1 MCNLYN
7 YTRNV
12 DGIRAVTRAM
22 TDRSGFNE
30 PSIFAYPNRYAPIVR
45 VGADGEREIVR
56 ARWGMPSPQFAL
68 KGKTYDYG
76 ATNIRNTASP
86 HWRRWLGPES
96 RCVVPATSFA
106 EPNPGAKQEGQRTPD
121 AWFALSEDR
130 PVFVFAGL
138 WTPWTGRR
146 MAREE
151 EARHEVYGFL
161 TTEPNAV
168 VKPIHQKAM
177 PVILTTAEEVD
188 VWLTAPWDEAMAL
201 QRPLPTDTLMIVEPP
216 AKIEARESLL

>member
-1 MCNLYN
+1 MMCNLYN

-12 DGIRAVTRAM
+12 DAIRHLARIM
-22 TDRSGFNE
+22 EDRSGFNE
-30 PSIFAYPNRYAPIVR
+30 PSVFAYPNRYAPIVR
-45 VGADGEREIVR
+45 VGSGGGREMVR

-68 KGKTYDYG
+68 KDKAYDYG
-76 ATNIRNTASP
+76 VTNIRNTASP
-86 HWRRWLGPES
+86 HWRRWLGPDN

-106 EPNPGAKQEGQRTPD
+106 EPNPAAKQEGQRTPD

-130 PVFVFAGL
+130 PVFAFAGL
-138 WTPWTGRR
+138 WTRWTGKR

-151 EARHEVYGFL
+151 PGEHEIYAFL

-188 VWLTAPWDEAMAL
+188 LWLSAPWDEAKML
-201 QRPLPTDTLMIVEPP
+201 QRPLPSTMMTLVNAPP
-216 AKIEARESLL
+216 PE